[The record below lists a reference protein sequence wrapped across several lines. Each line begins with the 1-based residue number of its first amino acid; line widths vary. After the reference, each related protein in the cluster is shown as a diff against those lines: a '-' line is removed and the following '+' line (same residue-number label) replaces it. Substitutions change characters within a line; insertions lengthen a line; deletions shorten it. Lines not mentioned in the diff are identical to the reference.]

1 MPRPASHGTPGLGPS
16 VASCARCAAVRVP
29 SRFAT
34 PHRGVEPAPAA
45 APLALVLTGGG
56 ARAAYQ
62 VGVLSAIVERLPGIE
77 FPILTGVSAGAINTT
92 YLAAHRGSFAT
103 AVAKLRT
110 EWTRLTA
117 DRVYHLPFAQLA
129 MAALRA
135 MGRAALGR
143 GGGSVLVRG
152 LMDMQPLR
160 RFLEGCIDVTGIDAN
175 IAAGRLRAVALTAT
189 SYTLGQTVTFVH
201 GGPDVPL
208 WQRAMRFAVRAR
220 LTLDHIMASSALPI
234 LFPAV
239 KLGDGFYGD
248 GSVRQTAPLSPA
260 IHLGARA
267 ILAIG
272 LHARLAPAV
281 SAPPSGE
288 YPSLAE
294 VAGLLLH
301 STFLDALDTDAERL
315 EQVNRLVE
323 RRLDDPP
330 AVQRVALLLLQ
341 PSRDLGTLAAGAGA
355 LLPRVV
361 RLIVW
366 GMGGRDVRASDL
378 LSYLLFD
385 PAYTSRLVELGYEDG
400 RTQWP
405 RIESFLAGACA
416 GVCD

>member
-1 MPRPASHGTPGLGPS
+1 MSSWPA
-16 VASCARCAAVRVP
+16 
-29 SRFAT
+29 
-34 PHRGVEPAPAA
+34 AA
-45 APLALVLTGGG
+45 APLALALTGGG

-62 VGVLSAIVERLPGIE
+62 VGVLSAMAERLPEID

-92 YLAAHRGSFAT
+92 YLAAHRGPFRT
-103 AVAKLRT
+103 AVEKLRG
-110 EWTRLTA
+110 EWSRLTA
-117 DRVYHLPFAQLA
+117 DRVYRLPLA
-129 MAALRA
+129 HVALSALRA
-135 MGRAALGR
+135 MGRTALGK
-143 GGGSVLVRG
+143 GGGSAVVRG
-152 LMDMQPLR
+152 LMDMRPLR
-160 RFLEGCIDVTGIDAN
+160 TFLEGCIDVTGIDAN
-175 IAAGRLRAVALTAT
+175 IAASRLRAVALTAT

-201 GGPDVPL
+201 GPPDVPL
-208 WQRAMRFAVRAR
+208 WRRAMRFAVRTR
-220 LTLDHIMASSALPI
+220 LTLDHIMASSAIPI

-239 KLGDGFYGD
+239 RLGDGFYGD

-272 LHARLAPAV
+272 LHARPPLSV

-288 YPSLAE
+288 YPSFAE

-315 EQVNRLVE
+315 EQVNQL
-323 RRLDDPP
+323 LGPP
-330 AVQRVALLLLQ
+330 GATRSSASAVQRVALLLLQ

-355 LLPRVV
+355 QLPRIM

-366 GMGGRDVRASDL
+366 GMGGRHVKASDL

-385 PAYTSRLVELGYEDG
+385 PAYTSRLVELGYDDG
-400 RTQWP
+400 QTQWP